1 VLLVTSFNVDLF
13 HQYGERMV
21 REFSNFSDGSVRLLV
36 VFEGEIP
43 RISALPSVSFV
54 EFNHPGH
61 KEFLARFGHIHE
73 ARGLRID
80 FHPDGKI
87 KMYGD
92 YRWDAV
98 KFSFKVFA
106 LLQSLSE
113 LRANENFAW
122 IDADIRCLQ
131 RFGKAELEKFFPSE
145 SELMSYLG
153 RVGYPK
159 TGAYSE
165 CGFLGFNAQHPKT
178 SEFLKYVGDL
188 YVNGEIFKHREWH
201 DSWIWDQARLHYEK
215 AGVEFKNISGDAAYS
230 DHPFVNT
237 GLGKIFDHLKGPV
250 RKEKGR
256 SSPED
261 YKQS

>member
-1 VLLVTSFNVDLF
+1 MLLVTSFNLELF
-13 HQYGERMV
+13 DQYGERMV
-21 REFSNFSDGSVRLLV
+21 REFSSFSDGSAQLLV
-36 VFEGEIP
+36 VFEGELPKIP
-43 RISALPSVSFV
+43 DLPGVTFI

-80 FHPDGKI
+80 FHQDGKI

-106 LLQSLSE
+106 LLQ
-113 LRANENFAW
+113 AVNEQPKEEDFAW
-122 IDADIRCLQ
+122 IDADIRCLK
-131 RFGKAELEKFFPSE
+131 RFGEPDLREFFPSDT
-145 SELMSYLG
+145 ELMSYLG

-165 CGFLGFNAQHPKT
+165 CGFLGFNSQHPKT
-178 SEFLKYVGDL
+178 VEFLTYVSNL
-188 YVNGEIFKHREWH
+188 YINGELFKYQEWH
-201 DSWIWDQARLHYEK
+201 DSWVWDQARLHYE
-215 AGVEFKNISGDAAYS
+215 ARGIQFKNISGEAAYS
-230 DHPFVNT
+230 DHPFINT